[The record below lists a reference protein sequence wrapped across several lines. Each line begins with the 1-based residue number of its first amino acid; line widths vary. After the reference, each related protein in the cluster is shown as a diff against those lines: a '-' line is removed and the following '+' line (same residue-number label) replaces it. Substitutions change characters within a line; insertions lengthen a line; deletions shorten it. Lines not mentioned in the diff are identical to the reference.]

1 MMRRMIAPLV
11 FGLVGTAILLSL
23 GVWQLQRMAWKDGV
37 LAEIDARI
45 ALPPVALPEAPS
57 EAGDEYLAVRV
68 VGQFLPG
75 EIHVF
80 TSSMDRGAGYRVI
93 SPFQTENRVILVD
106 RGFVRQTRKDEA
118 RGAPGD
124 VIVGNLLWPNEVD
137 PSFTP
142 DPNLETNTWF
152 ARDLPVMA
160 KYFNSAPILV
170 VLRRLPK
177 GETAISPWP
186 VNSADIS
193 NTHLQ
198 YAITWLLMALGW
210 FGMTGYWL
218 WRIRRGKDY

>member
-1 MMRRMIAPLV
+1 MNRRMIAPLV
-11 FGLVGTAILLSL
+11 IGLLGTAILLGL
-23 GVWQLQRMAWKDGV
+23 GVWQLQRMAWKEGV
-37 LAEIDARI
+37 IAEIDARI
-45 ALPPVALPEAPS
+45 ALPPVALPETPS
-57 EAGDEYLAVRV
+57 EAADEYLAVQVKGR
-68 VGQFLPG
+68 FLPG

-80 TSSMDRGAGYRVI
+80 TSSLERGAGYRVI
-93 SPFQTENRVILVD
+93 SPFQTETRVILVD
-106 RGFVRQTRKDEA
+106 RGFVRQTKKDEDRA
-118 RGAPGD
+118 APGTE
-124 VIVGNLLWPNEVD
+124 IIGNLLWPNEVD

-160 KYFNSAPILV
+160 KHFNSAPILV
-170 VLRRLPK
+170 VLRQSPQ
-177 GETAISPWP
+177 GENAISPWP

-218 WRIRRGKDY
+218 WRIRRGVD